1 MEKQIWRIGSRESKL
16 AVAQTNLVIEE
27 MKRKRPDIQ
36 IELVT
41 FKTTGDKILH
51 KTLDK
56 VGGKG
61 LFVKELDQAL
71 MEGQIDLAV
80 HSLKDVPMEENEEL
94 PIVAYVKRGDPRDV
108 LVLPDASEKR
118 MIHENEKDAVWLSGV
133 GTSSMRR
140 KLQLEKLWDTAQVKS
155 VRGNIHTRLKKLDD
169 GEYHALILAAAGLIR
184 EGLEKR
190 ISYYFEPQEML
201 PAAGQ
206 GILAVQCRKDFP
218 KEEISW
224 LNDRDTEMAAEAE
237 RGFVRALNGGCSSP
251 VAAYAT
257 VRENTICLKGLYYRE
272 RDGFWTIGEKKGDIL
287 PDQAAISARKLGEEL
302 ADTMKKENACL

>member
-27 MKRKRPDIQ
+27 IKKKRPDIQ

-71 MEGQIDLAV
+71 MDGRIDLAV

-108 LVLPDASEKR
+108 LVLQNSSEQEGIYK
-118 MIHENEKDAVWLSGV
+118 NEKDAFWLSCV

-140 KLQLEKLWDTAQVKS
+140 KLQLQKLWGTAQVKS
-155 VRGNIHTRLKKLDD
+155 VRGNIHTRLKKLED

-184 EGLEKR
+184 EGLEKK
-190 ISYYFEPQEML
+190 ISYYFEPEEML

-218 KEEISW
+218 EEEIMW
-224 LNDRDTEMAAEAE
+224 LNDRETEIAAKAE

-251 VAAYAT
+251 VAAYAK
-257 VRENTICLKGLYYRE
+257 VKENEICLRGLYYRE
-272 RDGFWTIGEKKGDIL
+272 SDGFWTIGEKIGCIL

-302 ADTMKKENACL
+302 ADTMKRKHVF